1 MRMQISED
9 VHNYME
15 TLVGQALAQ
24 PEFSDRFDDDQLAD
38 MACIALNQL
47 KPVYIRHDVDFLS
60 SLPESRLVALK
71 NSALTAL
78 DVAKEMIINDP
89 RSNRADVPAVLP
101 NLNLMKIKN
110 WNGTKRQFCRAIRND
125 KEILWDCFLAYLVTK
140 TLNQPK

>member
-24 PEFSDRFDDDQLAD
+24 PEYSDRFDDDQLAD

-71 NSALTAL
+71 NSVLTAL

-89 RSNRADVPAVLP
+89 RSNRADVPAVFTKPEFDEDKELEWYETPILP
-101 NLNLMKIKN
+101 RN
-110 WNGTKRQFCRAIRND
+110 TKR
-125 KEILWDCFLAYLVTK
+125 
-140 TLNQPK
+140 

>member
-89 RSNRADVPAVLP
+89 RSNRADVPAVFTKPEFDEDKESEWYETPILP
-101 NLNLMKIKN
+101 RN
-110 WNGTKRQFCRAIRND
+110 TKR
-125 KEILWDCFLAYLVTK
+125 
-140 TLNQPK
+140 

>member
-1 MRMQISED
+1 MQISED

-24 PEFSDRFDDDQLAD
+24 PEFSDRFGDEQLAD

-78 DVAKEMIINDP
+78 DVAKEMIINDS
-89 RSNRADVPAVLP
+89 RSNRADVPAVFTKPEFDEDKELEWYETP
-101 NLNLMKIKN
+101 IIPRT
-110 WNGTKRQFCRAIRND
+110 TKR
-125 KEILWDCFLAYLVTK
+125 
-140 TLNQPK
+140 